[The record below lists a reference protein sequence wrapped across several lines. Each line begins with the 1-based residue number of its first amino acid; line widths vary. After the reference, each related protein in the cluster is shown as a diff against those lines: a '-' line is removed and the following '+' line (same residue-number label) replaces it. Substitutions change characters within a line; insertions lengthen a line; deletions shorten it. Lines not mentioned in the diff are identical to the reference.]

1 MPYYKTA
8 GRLIGVRLYLAKL
21 VTSLEIILR
30 KPKSLSLLLKARI
43 KSTPLN
49 LQTAIVAKSTN
60 SNSQSAFR
68 FQRGIKSARQKRDEI
83 QLRTPE
89 KLPWLRL
96 VTCLHRG
103 CVFDLIVLK
112 LSMEGKVS
120 LSYRRYFESL
130 ANYLSETS

>member
-112 LSMEGKVS
+112 LSMEWKVS
-120 LSYRRYFESL
+120 LPYRRYFESL